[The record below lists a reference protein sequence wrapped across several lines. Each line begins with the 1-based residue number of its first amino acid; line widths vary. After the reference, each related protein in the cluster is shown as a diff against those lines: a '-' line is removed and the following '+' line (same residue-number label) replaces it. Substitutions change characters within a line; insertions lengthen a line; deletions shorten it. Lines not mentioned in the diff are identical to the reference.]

1 MPLYD
6 VIGRCVHCGDQH
18 PLLTGIYLVRG
29 PDGPES
35 VADAFRDEPLPPQV
49 LALKGRAAF
58 CLKSGK
64 KYQLSEAERIILKPV

>member
-1 MPLYD
+1 MMSSDGASTVAISIPSSRESIWSE
-6 VIGRCVHCGDQH
+6 V
-18 PLLTGIYLVRG
+18 LTVLKVS
-29 PDGPES
+29 PMLFAMS
-35 VADAFRDEPLPPQV
+35 LPPQV